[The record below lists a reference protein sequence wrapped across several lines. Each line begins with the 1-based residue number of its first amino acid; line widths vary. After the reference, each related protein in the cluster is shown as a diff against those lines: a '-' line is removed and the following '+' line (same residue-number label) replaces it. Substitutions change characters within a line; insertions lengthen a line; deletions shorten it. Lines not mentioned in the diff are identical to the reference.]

1 MPTASSAESRLEK
14 VEALTLSANAKKSLT
29 RSRLVAKEK
38 KKNLKTTTRKSKRK
52 WKERLNYTKSM
63 RYKIY
68 P

>member
-63 RYKIY
+63 CYKIY